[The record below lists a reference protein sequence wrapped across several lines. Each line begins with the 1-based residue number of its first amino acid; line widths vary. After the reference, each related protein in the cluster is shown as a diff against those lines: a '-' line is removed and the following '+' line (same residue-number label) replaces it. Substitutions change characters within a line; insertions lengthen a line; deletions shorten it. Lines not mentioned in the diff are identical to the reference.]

1 MKEQAVDTIRTVAL
15 VGHGGSG
22 KTSLAE
28 AMLFSTEAISRLGKV
43 EEGNTTTDFD
53 PEEIN
58 KRMSINTSLAS
69 CKWQDFKI
77 NILDTP
83 GFADFIGEVKAALRV
98 ADGVV
103 FVLPAVAGVEV
114 QAEICW
120 FYANE
125 HKLPRLIFINKMD
138 RENAD
143 FETVLTSIKD
153 RLGKTPVPVHFPIG
167 QAEDFRGF
175 VDLIKMKAFLFN
187 EKRLEE
193 TEITS
198 DLQDKATYFREQL
211 IESIAESDDS
221 LLEKYLEG
229 NELNSEEIS
238 KGLRAGTLKGN
249 IVPILCGSASK
260 NQGILPLMDCIS
272 KALPSPKDRPDVQGK
287 NPKTESQETRKPERN
302 EPFSALVFKTIV
314 DPYIGKLNIF
324 RVYSGSLSSDSQ
336 AYNSSKDKKE
346 RIGQILSIQG
356 KNQEPFDVIAS
367 GDIAAVAKLQETG
380 TGDTLSQEDHPIIFS
395 TIELPQPV
403 ISASIRPK
411 TKGDEDKL
419 STALSRL
426 NEEDPT
432 FTVRRDTEVRQTIIS
447 GMGETHLEMITERLK
462 RKFGVETELEEP
474 KVPYKETI
482 RSSVKVQG
490 KYKKQTGGHGQYG
503 DAWIEMEPL
512 PRGKGFEFVDK
523 IFGGSIPKQY
533 IPAVEKG
540 IQEAMEE
547 GILAGYPVIDIK
559 VTLYDGSYHAVDSSE
574 MAFKIAGSLAFK
586 NGVLK
591 ADPTLLEPI
600 VNVEVRVP
608 EAYMGDII
616 GDLNSKRGKILGME
630 PSNNEQSIKAQVPMA
645 EMRKYANNL
654 RSISQGRGTFTMEF
668 SHYEEVPS
676 HIVQKIVEQVK
687 AAKGHS

>member
-1 MKEQAVDTIRTVAL
+1 M
-15 VGHGGSG
+15 
-22 KTSLAE
+22 
-28 AMLFSTEAISRLGKV
+28 
-43 EEGNTTTDFD
+43 
-53 PEEIN
+53 
-58 KRMSINTSLAS
+58 
-69 CKWQDFKI
+69 
-77 NILDTP
+77 
-83 GFADFIGEVKAALRV
+83 
-98 ADGVV
+98 
-103 FVLPAVAGVEV
+103 
-114 QAEICW
+114 
-120 FYANE
+120 
-125 HKLPRLIFINKMD
+125 
-138 RENAD
+138 
-143 FETVLTSIKD
+143 
-153 RLGKTPVPVHFPIG
+153 
-167 QAEDFRGF
+167 
-175 VDLIKMKAFLFN
+175 
-187 EKRLEE
+187 
-193 TEITS
+193 
-198 DLQDKATYFREQL
+198 
-211 IESIAESDDS
+211 
-221 LLEKYLEG
+221 
-229 NELNSEEIS
+229 
-238 KGLRAGTLKGN
+238 
-249 IVPILCGSASK
+249 
-260 NQGILPLMDCIS
+260 
-272 KALPSPKDRPDVQGK
+272 
-287 NPKTESQETRKPERN
+287 
-302 EPFSALVFKTIV
+302 
-314 DPYIGKLNIF
+314 
-324 RVYSGSLSSDSQ
+324 
-336 AYNSSKDKKE
+336 
-346 RIGQILSIQG
+346 
-356 KNQEPFDVIAS
+356 
-367 GDIAAVAKLQETG
+367 
-380 TGDTLSQEDHPIIFS
+380 
-395 TIELPQPV
+395 
-403 ISASIRPK
+403 
-411 TKGDEDKL
+411 
-419 STALSRL
+419 
-426 NEEDPT
+426 
-432 FTVRRDTEVRQTIIS
+432 
-447 GMGETHLEMITERLK
+447 EMITERLK